1 MKQHTDT
8 VTAYAAAMILYGNG
22 QRSGVITNLT
32 IGEFELRE
40 EEEKNK
46 VIIPCVHH
54 KTSSQGI
61 AQLVVTTEIEE
72 VLLFYYEM
80 IRTKL
85 VPEPGIE
92 DRFFLTFN
100 GGLYTQVYRKLRE
113 GLSVDNIEPPVPS
126 KYRVLVSSDA
136 RRHLADNKKSNVVKH
151 LSHSMRTSEIYY
163 EMMNTKDAVDAHET
177 INVLSMKRKWTKNEI
192 KELTDRWPLPG
203 NPPTK
208 DCKQILQSTRTSKD
222 IIYKWNQLKAQL

>member
-1 MKQHTDT
+1 MKAKVSQAIAEVKRGNFIKQHTDA

-22 QRSGVITNLT
+22 QRSGVISNLT

-40 EEEKNK
+40 EKENNK

-54 KTSSQGI
+54 KTSAQGI
-61 AQLVVTTEIEE
+61 AQLVVTADIEE

-85 VPEPGIE
+85 VPEPGVE

-100 GGLYTQVYRKLRE
+100 GALYTQVYRKLRE
-113 GLSVDNIEPPVPS
+113 GLSVDNMQPPVPS

-136 RRHLADNKKSNVVKH
+136 HRHLADSQKSNVV
-151 LSHSMRTSEIYY
+151 Y
-163 EMMNTKDAVDAHET
+163 
-177 INVLSMKRKWTKNEI
+177 
-192 KELTDRWPLPG
+192 
-203 NPPTK
+203 
-208 DCKQILQSTRTSKD
+208 
-222 IIYKWNQLKAQL
+222 